1 MTDSTQPA
9 VQGSSKRDRKR
20 SRTIRLAV
28 LATVLVGITAVGLA
42 HQRGIAVVGVDALC
56 PFGGIETLW
65 SLIAKGTFIQRVAAS
80 SVVLFAAILAT
91 ALLFRRSFC
100 GTICPL
106 GAVQEFSGKIGAKLL
121 PHGHLTMPAALDRP
135 ARWLKYV
142 VLVGFTVWTWQA
154 ATLVMRPYDP
164 WVAWMHLSSSE
175 LLAEFSIGAALLAV
189 SVIGS
194 IVYDRF
200 FCKYLCPTGA
210 FLGAIS
216 RLSVFKVRRNADTCT
231 DCKACDKVC
240 PTNVSVSTVDV
251 VNDAECINCNECVN
265 VCPAAG
271 TLSVS
276 SGGASP
282 RVITPLVMLALTAA
296 LLVGA
301 VGLATATGTFAWTP
315 KTLEQSTEA
324 ATSAGGT
331 LNVEDIRGS
340 MTFAEISKA
349 SGIPEATFK
358 ERFGVTEAEMS
369 KPIKDL
375 ASEKGFDVH
384 TDVREFVKQKLESG
398 GAPK

>member
-1 MTDSTQPA
+1 
-9 VQGSSKRDRKR
+9 
-20 SRTIRLAV
+20 
-28 LATVLVGITAVGLA
+28 
-42 HQRGIAVVGVDALC
+42 
-56 PFGGIETLW
+56 
-65 SLIAKGTFIQRVAAS
+65 
-80 SVVLFAAILAT
+80 
-91 ALLFRRSFC
+91 
-100 GTICPL
+100 
-106 GAVQEFSGKIGAKLL
+106 
-121 PHGHLTMPAALDRP
+121 MPAALDRP

-175 LLAEFSIGAALLAV
+175 LLAEFSIGAAILAV

-331 LNVEDIRGS
+331 LNVDDIRGS

-349 SGIPEATFK
+349 SGIPAEKFQ
-358 ERFGVTEAEMS
+358 ERFGIGSAEMNV
-369 KPIKDL
+369 PIKEV
-375 ASEKGFDVH
+375 ATEKGFDVH
-384 TDVREFVKQKLESG
+384 TDVREFVKEHMT
-398 GAPK
+398 GAK